1 MKPIATVLA
10 VAAAA
15 ILASASP
22 ADAASCSL
30 VGKTVV
36 IKLAFPSDV
45 VSLNRGPNGAI
56 YDGGSPCPAGATVN
70 NTDAI
75 FIRDTTPN
83 RDGDDFV
90 GIDLSG
96 GPLGPGATIKGT
108 VATSEIPVELYL
120 EGGTN
125 FVYVTGGDGPDDIRL
140 GRYLDNNSDH
150 QNAIDLNAGAE
161 TAANAD

>member
-56 YDGGSPCPAGATVN
+56 YDGGSPWPPGATVN
-70 NTDAI
+70 TTDAI
-75 FIRDTTPN
+75 FIRDTTPS
-83 RDGDDFV
+83 RDGDGFV
-90 GIDLSG
+90 GIDLSSV
-96 GPLGPGATIKGT
+96 PLGTCCSIKGT
-108 VATSEIPVELYL
+108 VATSEIPVLL
-120 EGGTN
+120 
-125 FVYVTGGDGPDDIRL
+125 F
-140 GRYLDNNSDH
+140 
-150 QNAIDLNAGAE
+150 
-161 TAANAD
+161 